1 MDDNLSGYWHDNSVE
16 CGIKN
21 AVTLQ
26 CCGLSTCTYK
36 NSGTSLDSHPRI
48 KETLL
53 IRTVCQYQCHT
64 PFFP

>member
-26 CCGLSTCTYK
+26 CCGLSTHTRT
-36 NSGTSLDSHPRI
+36 SGTSLDRHP
-48 KETLL
+48 
-53 IRTVCQYQCHT
+53 
-64 PFFP
+64 

>member
-26 CCGLSTCTYK
+26 CCGLSTHT
-36 NSGTSLDSHPRI
+36 
-48 KETLL
+48 
-53 IRTVCQYQCHT
+53 RTVEPLLTDIPDLANQDSLSIPASHNIL
-64 PFFP
+64 PLN